1 MRPLLLIVFLTG
13 ALGATVAGDDVA
25 GHKARMDRAEDLKYQ
40 IQDGL
45 DAKSGEKTAAPA
57 SELVTL
63 LRKEETYWQKANL
76 PEIVER
82 AKAGTSAATQ
92 LLDLAKANRL
102 ADAASAFVR
111 LNAIQTRISKGSLVA
126 YWSEGTLWCHACCG
140 YIPARISG

>member
-1 MRPLLLIVFLTG
+1 
-13 ALGATVAGDDVA
+13 
-25 GHKARMDRAEDLKYQ
+25 MDAAEDLKYQ
-40 IQDGL
+40 IQDGF
-45 DAKSGEKTAAPA
+45 DAKSSEKTAAPA

-111 LNAIQTRISKGSLVA
+111 LNASCTSCHDQHPEKLVQVQ
-126 YWSEGTLWCHACCG
+126 GQ
-140 YIPARISG
+140 